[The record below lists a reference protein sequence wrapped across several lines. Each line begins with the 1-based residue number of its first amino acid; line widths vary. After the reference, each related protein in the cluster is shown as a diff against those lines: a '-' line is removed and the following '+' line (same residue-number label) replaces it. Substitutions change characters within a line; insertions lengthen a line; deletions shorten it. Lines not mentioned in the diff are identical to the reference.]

1 MEQNFD
7 NKIDFKSK
15 IINFYKKNKLKIQI
29 FFIGVL
35 ILFFSILFLQTYNK
49 KKNNEISEQFIKA
62 NILYATDEKDRSR
75 EIYEKILVSNNSFYS
90 TLALNNIIEKDL
102 ENNDARILEYFDK
115 VLKLQKNKEIKDI
128 IKFKK
133 ALFLLKK
140 SNNQEANSLLK
151 ELIESNSP
159 MRDLAEEILVD

>member
-1 MEQNFD
+1 M
-7 NKIDFKSK
+7 
-15 IINFYKKNKLKIQI
+15 
-29 FFIGVL
+29 
-35 ILFFSILFLQTYNK
+35 
-49 KKNNEISEQFIKA
+49 
-62 NILYATDEKDRSR
+62 
-75 EIYEKILVSNNSFYS
+75 
-90 TLALNNIIEKDL
+90 
-102 ENNDARILEYFDK
+102 EYFDK

-151 ELIESNSP
+151 ELIETNSP

>member
-49 KKNNEISEQFIKA
+49 KKK
-62 NILYATDEKDRSR
+62 
-75 EIYEKILVSNNSFYS
+75 
-90 TLALNNIIEKDL
+90 
-102 ENNDARILEYFDK
+102 
-115 VLKLQKNKEIKDI
+115 
-128 IKFKK
+128 
-133 ALFLLKK
+133 
-140 SNNQEANSLLK
+140 
-151 ELIESNSP
+151 
-159 MRDLAEEILVD
+159 